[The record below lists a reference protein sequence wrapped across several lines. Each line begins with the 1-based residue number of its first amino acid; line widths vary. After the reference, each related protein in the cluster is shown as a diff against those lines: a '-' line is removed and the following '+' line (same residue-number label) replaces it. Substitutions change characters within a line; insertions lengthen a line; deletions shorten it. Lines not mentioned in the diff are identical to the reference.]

1 MWERWKEGAT
11 LHQIARL
18 FDRTHSSIHRILAET
33 GGIRPP
39 ERCRS
44 QLALTLAEREEIS
57 RAVVAGQS
65 IRSIATLLG
74 RAPST
79 ISREIRRNGGQGCYR
94 ANHADQ
100 AAWDRARR
108 PKTCKLAENRA
119 LARVVA
125 GKLQCQWSPQQI
137 AGWLKHTYPCDENYH
152 VSHETI
158 YRSLFL
164 QARGALKKEL
174 LQHLRRTRGMRRSRH
189 HTQKT
194 DTHGRIT
201 DTVSIRDTRL
211 NMRLAGMVFGL
222 EMIFN
227 LGRSLCETD
236 DEGRRSFLALPG
248 LAIMTTGSLGWL
260 AGRALK
266 AAVSRQREFLADA
279 RAVQF
284 TRSKEGLG
292 GVLRK
297 VAGQQAA
304 GGGTQRS
311 LHPAVQHMLLV
322 GASTEARWFASHPPL
337 AERIRRIYGRPMI
350 ALPAQR
356 DGEAVTRP
364 DAIF

>member
-1 MWERWKEGAT
+1 MNSCCSASGCDNKHPRKHRCPVNSREYAEVSGRTIAHHIKESWGWVST
-11 LHQIARL
+11 
-18 FDRTHSSIHRILAET
+18 
-33 GGIRPP
+33 
-39 ERCRS
+39 
-44 QLALTLAEREEIS
+44 AERYYFCDDSECD
-57 RAVVAGQS
+57 VAYFG
-65 IRSIATLLG
+65 
-74 RAPST
+74 
-79 ISREIRRNGGQGCYR
+79 
-94 ANHADQ
+94 D
-100 AAWDRARR
+100 DD
-108 PKTCKLAENRA
+108 
-119 LARVVA
+119 
-125 GKLQCQWSPQQI
+125 SPQQI

-174 LQHLRRTRGMRRSRH
+174 LQHLRRIRGMRRSRH

-201 DTVSIRDTRL
+201 DTVSIKDTRL

-284 TRSKEGLG
+284 TRSKEALG

-337 AERIRRIYGRPMI
+337 AERIRRIY
-350 ALPAQR
+350 ADQ
-356 DGEAVTRP
+356 
-364 DAIF
+364 